1 MYLCMNVPMQFT
13 NFSFDNFQSYV
24 TFLSKQMRERNWR
37 WRTEIDHR
45 KETMGR
51 ENDESQRMRTT
62 FIHTQTSIRKKQI
75 RTVNA
80 IYIKTTKIFC
90 SQTKTRIPIITRI
103 VQYVS

>member
-1 MYLCMNVPMQFT
+1 MYVPMQFT
-13 NFSFDNFQSYV
+13 SFSFDNFQSYV
-24 TFLSKQMRERNWR
+24 TFLSKQMRERN

-80 IYIKTTKIFC
+80 IYIKTT
-90 SQTKTRIPIITRI
+90 
-103 VQYVS
+103 